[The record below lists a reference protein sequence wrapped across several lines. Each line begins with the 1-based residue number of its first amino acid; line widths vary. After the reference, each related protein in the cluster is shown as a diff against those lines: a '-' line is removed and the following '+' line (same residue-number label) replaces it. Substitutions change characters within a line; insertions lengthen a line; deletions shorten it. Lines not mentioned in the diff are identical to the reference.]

1 MKIKSIQYRQG
12 DVLIERCKRPTGK
25 SKPAGKSV
33 ILAHGEATGHAH
45 VLECDKII
53 SRQDNSD
60 GSFFLTFA
68 SNAEVTHQEHNRIA
82 LKPGTYRISRQ
93 REYSPQA
100 IRNVMD

>member
-1 MKIKSIQYRQG
+1 MKNKTIQYRQG
-12 DVLIERCKRPTGK
+12 DVLIERCEKPTKK

-45 VLECDKII
+45 VLECDEII
-53 SRQDNSD
+53 SRQDNDD

-68 SNAEVTHQEHNRIA
+68 SDAEVVHQEHSTIN
-82 LKPGTYRISRQ
+82 LKRGTYRISRQ

-100 IRNVMD
+100 IRNVAD